1 MFTVNR
7 SQAFWPLLIVAA
19 IAGATLGML
28 AHLNPSTRLTQRLAA
43 CPAAMIVALGYPIS
57 VGVGL
62 GIENAGTDGDV
73 AATLLY
79 LALISVVV
87 TIGCLYR
94 WGRWWQPATALRRA
108 SLFWISSSILLM
120 PVLGL
125 GLFFVPLA
133 VSYRRAARTLG
144 SPARS

>member
-7 SQAFWPLLIVAA
+7 SQAFWPLLIVATVV
-19 IAGATLGML
+19 GATLGVL
-28 AHLNPSTRLTQRLAA
+28 AHLNPSTHLTKQLAA
-43 CPAAMIVALGYPIS
+43 FPAAMIVAIGYPIS
-57 VGVGL
+57 VGIGL

-87 TIGCLYR
+87 TFGCLCR
-94 WGRWWQPATALRRA
+94 WGRWWQPTTALRRA
-108 SLFWISSSILLM
+108 SWLWISLSILLM

-133 VSYRRAARTLG
+133 ASYRRATRTLG
-144 SPARS
+144 SPVRP